1 MLYMDESK
9 TQKIDANIAQLDYLQ
24 GTGVLTTHRKHLAK
38 EMFVFISTGGI
49 GRKALVKLKQTIV
62 GQVDS
67 REVEKQTLFL
77 AIDTANLELDDRV
90 EKEELAVN
98 EILKIPY
105 VGAHDSI
112 APNKISPQLKRWV
125 HEKLWRETGGDGNSS
140 AFDGTGAGAIRQCG
154 RVLFAQPTLQNELYQ
169 KLSNIPRK
177 LAEMGHA
184 SSIKV
189 MFLAGIAGGTG
200 SGTILDLAFLT
211 RHFLKG
217 ILGYAYATVRF
228 SGYLFLP
235 SACGNPSSPDARAK
249 GNRNAYA
256 ALKEI
261 DHYMTM
267 SNRHEHFQMD
277 YGTVNASN
285 IDIGE
290 NVFDFCTLVEGV
302 GSGGVFFRDNE
313 EIPRQI
319 VAESILNMI
328 CANNANVEEG
338 GKEVFLVDS
347 YFSNYPTQT
356 EMAIEGHSDR
366 TWPRDTNYIYSVIGF
381 SSCVVPVDLLTVYV
395 ANKIFDQV
403 FDSFK
408 KADDADEDSARNFLS
423 SCGLDVKSF
432 HRKCD
437 SGIINE
443 EKLFKD
449 IQAQADNEFKAYGP
463 FYMTN
468 LTKVASEL
476 IRQAPD
482 DYMHEAENHIQ
493 KKFVDIF
500 MSGRKTG
507 WYQVYVLYDKAATY
521 LEEQNQK
528 LYQVYTYVVST
539 LRELL
544 EKNAKL
550 LTDTRE
556 YAEHFGKTFCWSPI
570 DLTKGEQ
577 ATKAVMDYLDDI
589 LDREE
594 IEKKARKF
602 MESLCSQKEAWTE
615 LEVPRDRGAA
625 RFDAAK
631 AIRSFIDENLK
642 RCINTTMEEFLV
654 KAYSGQKDAP
664 VFEIDSRSG
673 REICSKQTKEAAQQ
687 ILARLNDGASPL
699 VQESG
704 GYHLWESYSNI
715 YLTIPSDCPWLY
727 EAVSNIASEYGIKSG
742 NIYKSSAKDR
752 VVLCRLYAGI
762 PAWALYWTAGA
773 EEAYEGSNGT
783 GPYTIG
789 LHMDQGKEG
798 TNWAGLP
805 NLYPE
810 KLWTEAQRR
819 VRTRENNISDAIRE
833 NMQKAR
839 LLELLVR
846 DRKEREYFHIF
857 LLNGEYSAE
866 GLFEMAELNTAKQY
880 SFLQILQILADKGA
894 LSLFEISYSNM
905 VMSTTDNLAGPEL
918 EEFYFELACRIIR
931 RFYQK
936 YKLLEKTVSVIEGLK
951 EIVDSVTVPAGDLSL
966 FIRSIKWEIIKYD
979 SRRNIWKVKA
989 GDEQKMGFALD
1000 SRIQQIC
1007 AHYHGFRA
1015 FSELGQKMLDK
1026 IKHMVEKIED
1036 EASDDQFDQADGR
1049 IADLKTSLKEL
1060 RYADEEDVKP
1070 WGEKSPFAKSGNDS
1084 PWPMATLDFEEQVG
1098 GSEKARYIREFYSN
1112 LIDNI

>member
-1 MLYMDESK
+1 MTYMDDTK
-9 TQKIDANIAQLDYLQ
+9 TQKIYANIAQLDYLQ
-24 GTGVLTTHRKHLAK
+24 GTGVITTHRKHLAN
-38 EMFVFISTGGI
+38 EMFVFISAGGI
-49 GRKALVKLKQTIV
+49 GWKALVKLKQAIA

-77 AIDTANLELDDRV
+77 AIDTANRELDERV
-90 EKEELAVN
+90 EKNQLAVN

-105 VGAHDSI
+105 AGAHDSI
-112 APNKISPQLKRWV
+112 APDKISPQLKQWV
-125 HEKLWRETGGDGNSS
+125 HEKLWSDTGGDGHSP

-154 RVLFAQPTLQNELYQ
+154 RVLFAQPALQNELYQ
-169 KLSNIPRK
+169 KLSDIPGK
-177 LAEMGHA
+177 LAEIGHA
-184 SSIKV
+184 CAIKV

-217 ILGYAYATVRF
+217 ILGQAYATVRF

-235 SACGNPSSPDARAK
+235 SACGNPKSPDAMAK

-267 SNRHEHFQMD
+267 SNRHEHFQMN
-277 YGTVNASN
+277 YGTVHASN

-302 GSGGVFFRDNE
+302 GNGGVFFKDNE
-313 EIPRQI
+313 EISRQI

-328 CANNANVEEG
+328 CANNARVEE

-347 YFSNYPTQT
+347 YFSNFPAQT
-356 EMAIEGHSDR
+356 EMKIEGHSDR
-366 TWPRDTNYIYSVIGF
+366 TWPRDTNYIYSVIGY
-381 SSCVVPVDLLTVYV
+381 SSCIVPVDLLTVYV
-395 ANKIFDQV
+395 ANKIFDEV
-403 FDSFK
+403 FASFK
-408 KADDADEDSARNFLS
+408 KADDADEDAARNFLI

-437 SGIINE
+437 GGVINK
-443 EKLFKD
+443 EKLLKG
-449 IQAQADNEFKAYGP
+449 IQAQADNEFKDYGP

-468 LTKVASEL
+468 LTKKASEL

-482 DYMHEAENHIQ
+482 DYMHKAERHISRR
-493 KKFVDIF
+493 FLVDSF
-500 MSGRKTG
+500 MSDRKTG
-507 WYQVYVLYDKAATY
+507 WQAVYDLYEKAATY
-521 LEEQNQK
+521 LEELNQK
-528 LYQVYTYVVST
+528 LYQVYTYVVNT

-550 LTDTRE
+550 LTGTKE

-594 IEKKARKF
+594 IKKKARKF

-615 LEVPRDRGAA
+615 LEAPRERGAA

-642 RCINTTMEEFLV
+642 ICINTTMEEFLV

-664 VFEIDSRSG
+664 VFETDPGSG
-673 REICSKQTKEAAQQ
+673 REICSQQTREAAQQ
-687 ILARLNDGASPL
+687 ILERLNNGASPL
-699 VQESG
+699 VQEAG

-727 EAVSNIASEYGIKSG
+727 EAVSDIAANYGIESG
-742 NIYKSSAKDR
+742 NIYKSSAKDQ

-773 EEAYEGSNGT
+773 EEIYEGSNET
-783 GPYTIG
+783 GPYTVG

-798 TNWAGLP
+798 TDWANFP

-819 VRTRENNISDAIRE
+819 VRTRENKISAAIRE

-839 LLELLVR
+839 SLELLEQ
-846 DRKEREYFHIF
+846 DRKQPSYFHIF

-866 GLFEMAELNTAKQY
+866 ELFEMAELNIAKQY
-880 SFLQILQILADKGA
+880 SFLQILQILAGKEA

-905 VMSTTDNLAGPEL
+905 VMSTTDSLSGQEL
-918 EEFYFELACRIIR
+918 ETFYFDLACRIIR

-936 YKLLEKTVSVIEGLK
+936 YKLLEKTVPVIEELK
-951 EIVDSVTVPAGDLSL
+951 EIVDSVTVPSGDLAL
-966 FIRSIKWEIIKYD
+966 FIKSIKWEIIQYD
-979 SRRNIWKVKA
+979 SRRNVWKVKA
-989 GDEQKMGFALD
+989 GDEQKMGVALD
-1000 SRIQQIC
+1000 GRIQQIC

-1015 FSELGQKMLDK
+1015 FCELDQKMLDK
-1026 IKHMVEKIED
+1026 IKHMVEKIEN
-1036 EASDDQFDQADGR
+1036 EASDEQFDQADAV
-1049 IADLKTSLKEL
+1049 IASLKTSLKEL
-1060 RYADEEDVKP
+1060 RNADEEDVKP

-1084 PWPMATLDFEEQVG
+1084 PWPMATLDFEEQAG

-1112 LIDNI
+1112 LIDNM